1 MKVLTLLNEKGGVGK
16 TTLSV
21 HIAAGLAIRG
31 ARVALLDMDA
41 QANATK
47 SLGLVE
53 SPNVYQLLV
62 REDEWAD
69 LLVKPNPSYWAGEM
83 EVLGKLFVLTGNV
96 ETRLIP
102 MAIGDV
108 MTLRNRL
115 DELEGHVDVVVIDTA
130 PTPSMLH
137 AMILH
142 ATDGVIYPTEC
153 EALSLDGIQKTIV
166 HVGALNTQRNTKA
179 LGEVAMLGIQP
190 TMYGRTSAH
199 EHGLSLMAD
208 TFKNRLYPAIP
219 RRTVWTEASYH
230 NKTIFAYAPDSIA
243 SAEAWALIDRV
254 EKGLRVYVK

>member
-1 MKVLTLLNEKGGVGK
+1 MKVITLLNEKGGVGK

-21 HIAAGLAIRG
+21 HIAAGLAMRG

-47 SLGLVE
+47 SLGLKE

-69 LLVKPNPSYWAGEM
+69 LLSEPNPRHWAGDA
-83 EVLGKLFVLTGNV
+83 EVSGRLLVLTGNV

-102 MAIGDV
+102 MAVSDAMI
-108 MTLRNRL
+108 LRERL
-115 DELEGHVDVVVIDTA
+115 TELAGHVDVVVIDTA
-130 PTPSMLH
+130 PTPSLLH
-137 AMILH
+137 AMILF
-142 ATDGVIYPTEC
+142 ATDGVLYPTEC
-153 EALSLDGIQKTIV
+153 ESLSLDGIQKTLL
-166 HVGALNTQRNTKA
+166 HVNKLNQERNVKA

-199 EHGLSLMAD
+199 DYGLELMAS

-230 NKTIFAYAPDSIA
+230 QQTVFGYAPESVATD
-243 SAEAWALIDRV
+243 EAWALVERV
-254 EKGLRVYVK
+254 MKGMAIRV